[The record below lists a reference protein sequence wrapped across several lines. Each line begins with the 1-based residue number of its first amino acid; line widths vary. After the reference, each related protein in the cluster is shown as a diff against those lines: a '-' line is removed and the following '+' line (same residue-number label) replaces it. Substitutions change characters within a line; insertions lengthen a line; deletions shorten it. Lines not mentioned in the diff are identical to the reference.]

1 MREFKKEMVCMKLG
15 SNYKNH
21 KAPKHCT
28 LVSLYVILN
37 FCLGSPAKLDKE
49 KTQCLVKVTLSWIPV
64 VTKIRNFRDCKA
76 HIGNTIVICRFS
88 VTIKLLKNKMILKG
102 TLMFG
107 GRLQIAQVNSCW
119 QRYVTS
125 KYIFIFLKTVTLL
138 V

>member
-1 MREFKKEMVCMKLG
+1 MKLG

-28 LVSLYVILN
+28 PVSLYVILN

-49 KTQCLVKVTLSWIPV
+49 KTQCLVKDTLSWIPV
-64 VTKIRNFRDCKA
+64 LTKIQNFWYCKA
-76 HIGNTIVICRFS
+76 HMGNTIVICRFS
-88 VTIKLLKNKMILKG
+88 VTIKRSGVTLLNNKMILR

-125 KYIFIFLKTVTLL
+125 EYIFIFLKTVTLL

>member
-1 MREFKKEMVCMKLG
+1 MKLG

-64 VTKIRNFRDCKA
+64 VTKIQNFWYYKA

-88 VTIKLLKNKMILKG
+88 VTIKRSRVTLLKYKMILKG

-125 KYIFIFLKTVTLL
+125 EYIFIFLKTVTLL

>member
-1 MREFKKEMVCMKLG
+1 MKLG

-64 VTKIRNFRDCKA
+64 VTKNQNFWYCKA
-76 HIGNTIVICRFS
+76 HIGNTIVIYRFS
-88 VTIKLLKNKMILKG
+88 VTIKRSRVTLLKNKMILKG

-107 GRLQIAQVNSCW
+107 GRLQIAKVNSR

-125 KYIFIFLKTVTLL
+125 EYIFILLKTVTLL